1 MRNDAIFSE
10 PTVQQEEMPQVP
22 PLKFGAGDISE
33 LPFDVELLNK
43 ENFFLTSLDP
53 HCGQIVSLS
62 EEPIFCNKEK
72 VFLHFSHVYS

>member
-1 MRNDAIFSE
+1 MRDNVTFSE

-22 PLKFGAGDISE
+22 PLRFGAGDISE

-43 ENFFLTSLDP
+43 ESFFLTSFEP
-53 HCGQIVSLS
+53 HCGQVVSFS

-72 VFLHFSHVYS
+72 VFLHFPQVYS